1 MCRGISLIMDSIS
14 NSPENTN
21 HKKLIFLVCISF
33 LIIGIDQ
40 LTKTYVHTQLQ
51 LHESKVIIENFF
63 NFTYVRNFGAAF
75 GFLAE
80 TPVLFRD
87 IFFLSMPPLACIL
100 ILYILSTLKPNQ
112 TAQLV
117 ALSSIFG
124 GALGNYIDR
133 LHYKYV
139 VDFIDLRINKHVW
152 PAFNVADMA
161 IVIGVILLIYLIL
174 TEKNVS
180 AD

>member
-1 MCRGISLIMDSIS
+1 MSEPIL
-14 NSPENTN
+14 TN
-21 HKKLIFLVCISF
+21 AIFQKKFIFLICISF
-33 LIIGIDQ
+33 VIIGIDQ
-40 LTKTYVHTQLQ
+40 LSKTFVHTQMQ
-51 LHESKVIIENFF
+51 LHETKTIIANFF

-75 GFLAE
+75 GFLSQMPA
-80 TPVLFRD
+80 LFRD
-87 IFFLSMPPLACIL
+87 IFFLSMPPMACALIIYIL
-100 ILYILSTLKPNQ
+100 ITLKDHQ
-112 TAQLV
+112 TLQMT

-133 LHYKYV
+133 LHYGYVIDFVDLHFFQKYT
-139 VDFIDLRINKHVW
+139 W

-161 IVIGVILLIYLIL
+161 IVGGVLLLVFLVL